1 MKRDALV
8 AVENKIDNAKMFMNE
23 KAGEVS
29 YAAGVKYDNAKMF
42 MVDKTTEA
50 VAKMKKEATD
60 SKAVAFLE
68 MTKTKVRAYIGRAEE
83 AEDYVVDN
91 EYI

>member
-1 MKRDALV
+1 MCNINVVQSSLNSAQ
-8 AVENKIDNAKMFMNE
+8 F
-23 KAGEVS
+23 S
-29 YAAGVKYDNAKMF
+29 
-42 MVDKTTEA
+42 
-50 VAKMKKEATD
+50 KMKKEATD